1 MSPSIQTPS
10 DRTSLAAAIL
20 AAGAFIT
27 SFLQFVLEY
36 ISSSESRSKC
46 NRAAINFAA
55 QDVSHKWS
63 FSSWKMKLY
72 YPELDMSCF
81 RILQAL
87 QEGFEHG
94 IDYSEIRDFM
104 DDDRMS
110 WYMLDA
116 DKEPEWQHIR

>member
-1 MSPSIQTPS
+1 MRSIETPS

-20 AAGAFIT
+20 AAGAFVT

-36 ISSSESRSKC
+36 ISSSDSRSKC

-55 QDVSHKWS
+55 EDVSHKWS
-63 FSSWKMKLY
+63 FKSWKMKLY

-87 QEGFEHG
+87 QAGFEHG

-104 DDDRMS
+104 DDDRMF
-110 WYMLDA
+110 WYMLNT
-116 DKEPEWQHIR
+116 DKEPQSHHVR